1 MVDRKNKRNTGEYH
15 KPNLWGM
22 LRDIGVSSLNKGQFP
37 IAIGGAIIIILII
50 KMPSEDASKLI
61 FDLLSLFVRTHIIGW
76 VLAFVLSIGWFLHVK
91 SNRRIH
97 TEEMRRVTDEKNRLQ
112 EILLSK
118 KLSSSN

>member
-1 MVDRKNKRNTGEYH
+1 MTRRKNNRNSGEYH
-15 KPNLWGM
+15 KPNIWGM

-37 IAIGGAIIIILII
+37 IAIAGAIIIILII

-61 FDLLSLFVRTHIIGW
+61 FDLLGLLLSTHIIGW
-76 VLAFVLSIGWFLHVK
+76 ILAFVLSIGWFLHVK

-112 EILLSK
+112 ETLLNK
-118 KLSSSN
+118 KLTSSN